1 MKIKSLSIEHV
12 IYSVTALMTLLAFLF
27 PTETTHIITSV
38 NDYVRQSLDW
48 FILLL
53 NNIFLLF
60 MLYLAFGRYGNIV
73 IGGKDAQKDFT
84 NLSWFSMLF
93 AAGLGV
99 GLVLYGVSEPVIH
112 TLSPPGGQEF
122 FPANTPL
129 AARHGMLSTF
139 FNWGPHAWTLY
150 AATSLAF
157 AYFGYNRSTSMQTG
171 NFIFDLIKLKNYT
184 PVLILIDTIA
194 YIAVLFGVIATL
206 SLGVINLSEGLVR
219 IFPSLSAADI
229 VGFRI
234 ITLLSL
240 AAVYT
245 YSASTNIGK
254 GIKNLSNI
262 NILIALFLLT
272 FVLVTSDTSYIMRT
286 FTTATGAF
294 LNDFL
299 KISTDLKHF
308 SGNEAW
314 VENWSI
320 AYYLWWIAFCPF
332 IGVFVARISRGRTF
346 KEFILGTLIFP
357 SLVIF
362 LWFSVFGGAALHE
375 IQIMGNLPLGETI
388 VASQEK
394 GIYELLNILPFSKI
408 TTIMAV
414 ILSFIFLVT
423 SADSAAYVMGMMAGG
438 QENPKRMSRIIS
450 SMILTFL
457 TAYLIFA
464 EYDNNFLRN
473 ITLIGATPYL
483 IILILQA
490 IAFFKALRR
499 YE

>member
-1 MKIKSLSIEHV
+1 ML
-12 IYSVTALMTLLAFLF
+12 YGVTAIITLLAFIF
-27 PTETTHIITSV
+27 PTQTTSIITMV
-38 NDYVRQSLDW
+38 NDNVRQSLDW

-53 NNIFLLF
+53 NNAFLFF
-60 MLYLAFGRYGNIV
+60 MLYIAFSRYGKIV
-73 IGGKDAQKDFT
+73 IGGHTATKEFSDI
-84 NLSWFSMLF
+84 SWFSMLF

-99 GLVLYGVSEPVIH
+99 GLVLYGVAEPVVH
-112 TLSPPGGQEF
+112 TMSPPGGGNF
-122 FPANTPL
+122 LTANTPQ

-139 FNWGPHAWTLY
+139 FNWGPHAWSLY

-157 AYFGYNRSTSMQTG
+157 GYFGYNRATSMQTG
-171 NFIFDLIKLKNYT
+171 NFIFDLVKLKNYT
-184 PVLILIDTIA
+184 PILVIIDAIA

-206 SLGVINLSEGLVR
+206 SLGVMSLSEGIMRL
-219 IFPSLSAADI
+219 FPSLNDSDI
-229 VGFRI
+229 ITFRI
-234 ITLLSL
+234 LTLLSL
-240 AAVYT
+240 AVVYT

-262 NILIALFLLT
+262 NILIALALLI
-272 FVLVTSDTSYIMRT
+272 FVLIASDTSYIMRT
-286 FTTATGAF
+286 FTTVTGEF
-294 LNDFL
+294 LNNFL

-308 SGNEAW
+308 SGNEIW

-332 IGVFVARISRGRTF
+332 IGIFVARISKGRTF
-346 KEFILGTLIFP
+346 KEFILSTLILP

-362 LWFSVFGGAALHE
+362 LWFSVFGGAALHD
-375 IQIMGNLPLGETI
+375 IQILGNTQLGETI
-388 VASQEK
+388 LAHQEK
-394 GIYELLNILPFSKI
+394 GIYELLNILPFSTV
-408 TTIMAV
+408 TTLFAV

-438 QENPKRMSRIIS
+438 EENPKRKSRIIS
-450 SMILTFL
+450 AIILTFL
-457 TAYLIFA
+457 TAYLIYA
-464 EYDNNFLRN
+464 RYDNNFLRN

-483 IILILQA
+483 VIMILQA